1 MINTARLIA
10 FTALTIVLFAGLC
23 IAYDS
28 TLTCLNNVAA
38 QGTCLP

>member
-1 MINTARLIA
+1 MIATARITA
-10 FTALTIVLFAGLC
+10 FTALAIALFVGLG

-38 QGTCLP
+38 QGACLP